1 MQIARGELAIALP
14 ISGVE
19 NGEIVL
25 YHRIENP
32 LVYRRVFLSEVHLVE
47 RIKAT
52 LTKCEHYTPLWRIQ
66 QDDYHVPGVG
76 NMIIP
81 PAFLMPPRRC
91 APWYMA

>member
-32 LVYRRVFLSEVHLVE
+32 LVYRRVFLSEVHLTAE
-47 RIKAT
+47 
-52 LTKCEHYTPLWRIQ
+52 
-66 QDDYHVPGVG
+66 
-76 NMIIP
+76 
-81 PAFLMPPRRC
+81 
-91 APWYMA
+91 